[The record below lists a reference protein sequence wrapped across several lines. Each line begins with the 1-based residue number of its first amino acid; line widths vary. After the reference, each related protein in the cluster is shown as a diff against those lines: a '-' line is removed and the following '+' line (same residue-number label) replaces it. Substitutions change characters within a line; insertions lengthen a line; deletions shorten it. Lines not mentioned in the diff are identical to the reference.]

1 MLKKMETLFY
11 MHRTT
16 NKISTLSRATYLT
29 KTISK
34 LRRYVFNCAAL
45 LFLKFYLAVCTAIHD
60 KWLKNNKEII
70 LYRPPAGLGRETEKY
85 LTGLKATKK
94 YCILFPGHN

>member
-1 MLKKMETLFY
+1 METVSY

-16 NKISTLSRATYLT
+16 NKISTLSTATYLT
-29 KTISK
+29 RKFQNLGNMYLPK
-34 LRRYVFNCAAL
+34 CAA

-94 YCILFPGHN
+94 FCILFPGHN